1 MYLASVSLILC
12 FVLVSELAAS
22 LEESRDEL
30 QVVKRKNTALIKV
43 SVCFASSIKMR
54 MKFIMFIDT
63 CTLYF
68 DVLHITVCVDI
79 SVIKP

>member
-1 MYLASVSLILC
+1 MLC

-43 SVCFASSIKMR
+43 SVCCQQHCDEAGIH
-54 MKFIMFIDT
+54 
-63 CTLYF
+63 Y
-68 DVLHITVCVDI
+68 VY
-79 SVIKP
+79 

>member
-1 MYLASVSLILC
+1 MFC

-43 SVCFASSIKMR
+43 SAFFASSIVMR
-54 MKFIMFIDT
+54 LEFIIFFDT
-63 CTLYF
+63 CTTMYIVF
-68 DVLHITVCVDI
+68 
-79 SVIKP
+79 

>member
-1 MYLASVSLILC
+1 MLC

-43 SVCFASSIKMR
+43 SVFFGSSIMVR
-54 MKFIMFIDT
+54 LKFIMFIDACT
-63 CTLYF
+63 CM
-68 DVLHITVCVDI
+68 
-79 SVIKP
+79 

>member
-1 MYLASVSLILC
+1 MFC

-43 SVCFASSIKMR
+43 SAYSASSIVMR
-54 MKFIMFIDT
+54 LEFIIFFDT
-63 CTLYF
+63 CTTMYIVF
-68 DVLHITVCVDI
+68 
-79 SVIKP
+79 